1 MRIIGIKLKDGE
13 DSVIKNLKPGMW
25 YPFGEYVEPTAEN
38 DWQWEKNTSD
48 EKRLNQ
54 LYKESSDTQL
64 SDTFTISVC
73 SIVGKNGAGKSTLLD
88 LMFRIINNLAYSLLE
103 KKQDITKYYFHSVSH
118 HIGLDTHDPSD
129 RELPLEEGNIIS
141 NEPGLYMPEL
151 GFGVRIEDDLLI
163 TKKGC
168 EVLSEDIIKSVEDI
182 ERFYK
187 QRH

>member
-103 KKQDITKYYFHSVSH
+103 KKQEKDS
-118 HIGLDTHDPSD
+118 
-129 RELPLEEGNIIS
+129 EEEN
-141 NEPGLYMPEL
+141 PQ
-151 GFGVRIEDDLLI
+151 
-163 TKKGC
+163 KGRT
-168 EVLSEDIIKSVEDI
+168 LSEANGFAAMLYFETDNNLGIVSYSYGDMSYEYRNV
-182 ERFYK
+182 R
-187 QRH
+187 RNS

>member
-25 YPFGEYVEPTAEN
+25 YPLGEYVEPTAEN

-73 SIVGKNGAGKSTLLD
+73 SIVGKNGH
-88 LMFRIINNLAYSLLE
+88 R
-103 KKQDITKYYFHSVSH
+103 
-118 HIGLDTHDPSD
+118 
-129 RELPLEEGNIIS
+129 R
-141 NEPGLYMPEL
+141 
-151 GFGVRIEDDLLI
+151 R
-163 TKKGC
+163 
-168 EVLSEDIIKSVEDI
+168 
-182 ERFYK
+182 
-187 QRH
+187 